1 MTSSC
6 NECPLGSATLPERCP
21 FHASTRG
28 AGELLIRQGEVPSAA
43 LFVKQGAVLVSSVG
57 PTGEETSCAMR
68 GAGALL
74 GLELLTSAPSRYQVS
89 ALSAATVCT
98 LSASGFSQ
106 WMGDLGP
113 RPAALF
119 RMMLG
124 EADLRYQDRAR
135 LSGKPV
141 ARLARF
147 LIERDRGRDASAH
160 PPKAIRGVVLA
171 RMLGM
176 RPETLSRA
184 IGALRT
190 RGVVGRGRALE
201 VLDAP
206 RLAAIAEET

>member
-1 MTSSC
+1 M
-6 NECPLGSATLPERCP
+6 
-21 FHASTRG
+21 
-28 AGELLIRQGEVPSAA
+28 
-43 LFVKQGAVLVSSVG
+43 KQGAVLVSSVG

-74 GLELLTSAPSRYQVS
+74 GLELLTSSPSRYQVS

-106 WMGDLGP
+106 WMGHLGP

-135 LSGKPV
+135 LSGKPI

-184 IGALRT
+184 IGALRS

-206 RLAAIAEET
+206 RLGAIAEEM